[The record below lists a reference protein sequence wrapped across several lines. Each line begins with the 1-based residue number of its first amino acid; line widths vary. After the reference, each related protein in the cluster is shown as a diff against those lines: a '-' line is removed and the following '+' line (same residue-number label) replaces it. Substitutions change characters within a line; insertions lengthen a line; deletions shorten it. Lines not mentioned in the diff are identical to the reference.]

1 MTSSIATAATMQ
13 WASALSSLPSL
24 YKALDD
30 CVSQI
35 QAQLEGRSADLVI
48 AFISPGFTG
57 NFQWVAPFLAE
68 RLPSGIFLGCTGGGI
83 IGGGQEVESMPS
95 LALIAASLPG
105 VDLYPFHISPR
116 DIPDLDSRPDRWV
129 QALRIPEDIQ
139 PDFILLS
146 DGQRITDLLQGM
158 DFAFPHRTKI
168 GGLVSGARYLFGQEK
183 IYSEGSV
190 GVGFAG
196 NIVLDTVVAQGCR
209 PIGPPFKIT
218 QSERHL
224 LYALEDQP
232 VIEVLRE
239 VLSELNDRDRELA
252 RHSLSVG
259 ILSGEVGGSLLN
271 VGVNEAKET
280 AEEIATGTFL
290 IRNLMG
296 ISAEGAI
303 AIGARLRPGQMIQ
316 FHIRDGRTSAEDIH
330 LLLSRYHAENGQQ
343 ARGALLFSCLG
354 RGEQL
359 YGVPDHDLNCIHR
372 YLGPIPVGGFFCN
385 GEIGPVGSETYLHGF
400 TSVVG
405 LFRPKSGGDDL

>member
-1 MTSSIATAATMQ
+1 
-13 WASALSSLPSL
+13 
-24 YKALDD
+24 
-30 CVSQI
+30 VSQI
-35 QAQLEGRSADLVI
+35 QTQLEGRRADLVI
-48 AFISPGFTG
+48 AFISPGFSG

-68 RLPSGIFLGCTGGGI
+68 RLPSGIFVGCTGGGI
-83 IGGGQEVESMPS
+83 IGGGQEVESTPS
-95 LALIAASLPG
+95 LALVAASLPG
-105 VDLYPFHISPR
+105 VDLYPFYMSPR
-116 DIPDLDSRPDRWV
+116 DIPDLDSRPDGWAK
-129 QALRIPEDIQ
+129 ALRIPENVQ
-139 PDFILLS
+139 PDFMLLS

-158 DFAFPHRTKI
+158 DFAFPHRAKI

-183 IYSEGSV
+183 IYSEGTV
-190 GVGFAG
+190 GVGFVG
-196 NIVLDTVVAQGCR
+196 NIVLDPIVAQGCR

-218 QSERHL
+218 HSERHM

-252 RHSLSVG
+252 RHSLSIG
-259 ILSGEVGGSLLN
+259 ILSGEVGDSLLN
-271 VGVNEAKET
+271 VSGGEKT
-280 AEEIATGTFL
+280 ATGTFL
-290 IRNLMG
+290 IRSLMG
-296 ISAEGAI
+296 ISSEGAL
-303 AIGARLRPGQMIQ
+303 AVGARLRPGQMIQ

-359 YGVPDHDLNCIHR
+359 YGVPDHDLNCIQR

-405 LFRPKSGGDDL
+405 LFRPKSKSGADDL

>member
-1 MTSSIATAATMQ
+1 MTAPTATAAPMQ

-24 YKALDD
+24 YKALDA
-30 CVSQI
+30 CVSEI
-35 QAQLEGRSADLVI
+35 QAQLAGRSADLVI
-48 AFISPGFTG
+48 AFISPGFSG
-57 NFQWVAPFLAE
+57 NFQWIAPFIAE

-83 IGGGQEVESMPS
+83 IGGGQEVESIPS
-95 LALIAASLPG
+95 LALVAASLPG
-105 VDLYPFHISPR
+105 VDLYPFYISPR

-129 QALRIPEDIQ
+129 QALRIPEGVQ

-158 DFAFPHRTKI
+158 DFAFPHRAKI

-209 PIGPPFKIT
+209 PIGPSFKIT

-239 VLSELNDRDRELA
+239 VLSELSDRDRELA

-259 ILSGEVGGSLLN
+259 ILSGEVGSSFLK
-271 VGVNEAKET
+271 VNDKNETTKET
-280 AEEIATGTFL
+280 GAFL

-296 ISAEGAI
+296 INSEGAI
-303 AIGARLRPGQMIQ
+303 AVGARLRPGQMIQ

-330 LLLSRYHAENGQQ
+330 LMLSRYHAENGQQ

-372 YLGPIPVGGFFCN
+372 YLGAIPVGGFFCN
-385 GEIGPVGSETYLHGF
+385 GEIGPIGAETYLHGF

-405 LFRPKSGGDDL
+405 LFRPKSGADDL

>member
-1 MTSSIATAATMQ
+1 MQ

-24 YKALDD
+24 YQALDA
-30 CVSQI
+30 CVAQI
-35 QAQLEGRSADLVI
+35 KTQLEGRSADLVF
-48 AFISPGFTG
+48 AFISPGFSG

-68 RLPSGIFLGCTGGGI
+68 RLPSGTFLGCTGGGI
-83 IGGGQEVESMPS
+83 IGGGQEVESTPS
-95 LALIAASLPG
+95 LALVAASLPG
-105 VDLYPFHISPR
+105 VDLYPFYIGPR
-116 DIPDLDSRPDRWV
+116 DIPDLDSRPDSWV
-129 QALRIPEDIQ
+129 KALNIPEDVQ

-146 DGQRITDLLQGM
+146 DGQRVTDLLQGM
-158 DFAFPHRTKI
+158 DFAFPNRAKI
-168 GGLVSGARYLFGQEK
+168 GGLVSGARYLFGQER

-218 QSERHL
+218 HSERHL
-224 LYALEDQP
+224 LHALEDQP
-232 VIEVLRE
+232 VIEVLRS

-252 RHSLSVG
+252 RHSLSIG

-271 VGVNEAKET
+271 AGEG
-280 AEEIATGTFL
+280 EETGTFL
-290 IRNLMG
+290 IRTLMG
-296 ISAEGAI
+296 ISSEGAL
-303 AIGARLRPGQMIQ
+303 AVGARLRPGQMIQ
-316 FHIRDGRTSAEDIH
+316 FHIRDGRTSAEDMH
-330 LLLSRYHAENGQQ
+330 LMLSEYHEENGQQ

-359 YGVPDHDLNCIHR
+359 YGVPDHDLNCIQR

-405 LFRPKSGGDDL
+405 LFRPKSGADDL

>member
-1 MTSSIATAATMQ
+1 MQ

-24 YKALDD
+24 YKALDA
-30 CVSQI
+30 CVSEI
-35 QAQLEGRSADLVI
+35 QTQLEGRRADLVL
-48 AFISPGFTG
+48 AFISPGFSG
-57 NFQWVAPFLAE
+57 NFQWIAPFIAE

-105 VDLYPFHISPR
+105 VDLYPFYISPR

-129 QALRIPEDIQ
+129 QALRIPEGVQ

-158 DFAFPHRTKI
+158 DFAFPHRAKI

-190 GVGFAG
+190 GVGFVG

-239 VLSELNDRDRELA
+239 VLSELSDRDRELA

-259 ILSGEVGGSLLN
+259 ILSGEVGGSFLK
-271 VGVNEAKET
+271 VGDRNETRKDTGEKAGEETT
-280 AEEIATGTFL
+280 AETATGTFL

-296 ISAEGAI
+296 ISSEGAI
-303 AIGARLRPGQMIQ
+303 AIGARLRPGQIIQ

-330 LLLSRYHAENGQQ
+330 LMLSRYHAENGQQ

-372 YLGPIPVGGFFCN
+372 YLGPIPVAGFFCN
-385 GEIGPVGSETYLHGF
+385 GEIGPIGSETYLHGF

-405 LFRPKSGGDDL
+405 LFRPKAGDDDL

>member
-1 MTSSIATAATMQ
+1 MTSPTATASTMQ

-24 YKALDD
+24 YQALDA
-30 CVSQI
+30 CVAQI
-35 QAQLEGRSADLVI
+35 KTQMEGRSADLVM
-48 AFISPGFTG
+48 AFISPGFSG

-95 LALIAASLPG
+95 LALVAASLPG
-105 VDLYPFHISPR
+105 VDLYPFYIGPR
-116 DIPDLDSRPDRWV
+116 DIPDLDSRPDSWV
-129 QALRIPEDIQ
+129 KALNIPEDVQ

-146 DGQRITDLLQGM
+146 DGQRVTDLLQGM
-158 DFAFPHRTKI
+158 DFAFPNRAKI

-218 QSERHL
+218 HSERHL
-224 LYALEDQP
+224 LHALEDQP
-232 VIEVLRE
+232 VIEVLRT

-252 RHSLSVG
+252 RHSLSIG

-271 VGVNEAKET
+271 AGEG
-280 AEEIATGTFL
+280 EETGTFL
-290 IRNLMG
+290 IRTLMG
-296 ISAEGAI
+296 ISSEGAL
-303 AIGARLRPGQMIQ
+303 AVGARLRPGQMIQ
-316 FHIRDGRTSAEDIH
+316 FHIRDGRTSAEDMH
-330 LLLSRYHAENGQQ
+330 LMLSQYHAENGQQ

-359 YGVPDHDLNCIHR
+359 YGVPDHDLNCIQR

-405 LFRPKSGGDDL
+405 LFRPKSGADDL

>member
-1 MTSSIATAATMQ
+1 M
-13 WASALSSLPSL
+13 
-24 YKALDD
+24 YKALDA
-30 CVSQI
+30 CVSEI
-35 QAQLEGRSADLVI
+35 QAQLEGRRADLVI
-48 AFISPGFTG
+48 AFISPGFSG

-68 RLPSGIFLGCTGGGI
+68 RLPSGVFLGCTGGGI

-105 VDLYPFHISPR
+105 VDLYPFYIGPR

-129 QALRIPEDIQ
+129 EALKIPQDVQ

-158 DFAFPHRTKI
+158 DFAFPHRAKI

-183 IYSEGSV
+183 MYSEGCV
-190 GVGFAG
+190 GVGFVG

-252 RHSLSVG
+252 RNSLSVG
-259 ILSGEVGGSLLN
+259 ILSGEVGGSLLK
-271 VGVNEAKET
+271 VGERVKKSEEQSEET
-280 AEEIATGTFL
+280 ATGTFL

-296 ISAEGAI
+296 ISSEGAI
-303 AIGARLRPGQMIQ
+303 AIGARLRPGQIVQ

-330 LLLSRYHAENGQQ
+330 LMLSRYHAENGQQ

>member
-1 MTSSIATAATMQ
+1 MTAPTATAAPMQ

-24 YKALDD
+24 YKALDA
-30 CVSQI
+30 CVSEI
-35 QAQLEGRSADLVI
+35 QTQLEGRSADLVI
-48 AFISPGFTG
+48 AFISPGFSE
-57 NFQWVAPFLAE
+57 NFQWIAPFIAE

-95 LALIAASLPG
+95 LALVAASLPG
-105 VDLYPFHISPR
+105 VDLYPFYISPR
-116 DIPDLDSRPDRWV
+116 DIPDLDSRPDHWGR
-129 QALRIPEDIQ
+129 ALRIPEGVQ

-158 DFAFPHRTKI
+158 DFAFPHRAKI

-190 GVGFAG
+190 GVGFVG

-239 VLSELNDRDRELA
+239 VLSELSDRDRELA

-259 ILSGEVGGSLLN
+259 ILSGEVGSSFLKIDGR
-271 VGVNEAKET
+271 KET
-280 AEEIATGTFL
+280 TKETGAFL

-296 ISAEGAI
+296 INAEGAI
-303 AIGARLRPGQMIQ
+303 AVGARLRRGQMIQ

-330 LLLSRYHAENGQQ
+330 LMLSRYHAENGQQ

-385 GEIGPVGSETYLHGF
+385 GEIGPIGSETYLHGF

-405 LFRPKSGGDDL
+405 LFRSKSGADDL